1 MDKKF
6 KLKDYDN
13 LSYDDK
19 IEFIKSMNDLSLEE
33 ITKVKDILDESTDP
47 DEIIE
52 GQNFRRGFDRLVVN
66 NKYFHYIVYG
76 SIFVWLMFILNLF
89 TGFNFRTFLV
99 VLVAELL
106 LMFQ

>member
-1 MDKKF
+1 MDKKL
-6 KLKDYDN
+6 KLKNYDN

-19 IEFIKSMNDLSLEE
+19 VNFIKSMNDLSAEE
-33 ITKVKDILDESTDP
+33 ITKVKDILDESTNP
-47 DEIIE
+47 EEIIE
-52 GQNFRRGFDRLVVN
+52 GQNFRRGFNWLVN
-66 NKYFHYIVYG
+66 NKYFHYIIYG

-106 LMFQ
+106 S

>member
-19 IEFIKSMNDLSLEE
+19 IDFIKSMNDLSLEE

-47 DEIIE
+47 DEIKNSQDITR
-52 GQNFRRGFDRLVVN
+52 GLFNVVDNKFFR
-66 NKYFHYIVYG
+66 YFIYA
-76 SIFVWLMFILNLF
+76 SIFVWIMFILNIF

-106 LMFQ
+106 S

>member
-1 MDKKF
+1 MDKKL

-19 IEFIKSMNDLSLEE
+19 VNFIKSMNDLSVEE
-33 ITKVKDILDESTDP
+33 ITKVKEILDESTNP
-47 DEIIE
+47 EEIIE
-52 GQNFRRGFDRLVVN
+52 SQNLKRGFDWLVN
-66 NKYFHYIVYG
+66 NKYFHYIIYG

-106 LMFQ
+106 S

>member
-1 MDKKF
+1 MDIKL

-19 IEFIKSMNDLSLEE
+19 VNFIKSMNDLSEEE
-33 ITKVKDILDESTDP
+33 ITKVKDILDESTNP
-47 DEIIE
+47 EEIIE
-52 GQNFRRGFDRLVVN
+52 GQNFRRGFDWLVN
-66 NKYFHYIVYG
+66 NKYFHYIIYG

-106 LMFQ
+106 S

>member
-1 MDKKF
+1 MDIKL

-19 IEFIKSMNDLSLEE
+19 IDFIKSMNDLSEEE
-33 ITKVKDILDESTDP
+33 ITKVKDILDESTNP
-47 DEIIE
+47 EEIIE
-52 GQNFRRGFDRLVVN
+52 GQNFRRGFDWLVN
-66 NKYFHYIVYG
+66 NKYFHYIIYG

-106 LMFQ
+106 S